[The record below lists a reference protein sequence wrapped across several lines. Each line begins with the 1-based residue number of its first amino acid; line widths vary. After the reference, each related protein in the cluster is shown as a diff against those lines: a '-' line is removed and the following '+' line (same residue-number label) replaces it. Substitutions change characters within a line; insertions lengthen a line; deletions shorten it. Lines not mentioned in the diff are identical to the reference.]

1 MQDVLTPQS
10 DSFEI
15 VPIEINSNAVI
26 TRKYKDFTLQ
36 LINVHHGVVPVLGLA
51 ILVDGKKIVIS
62 GDTNDA
68 NKNLEKI
75 AQNADVKEIV
85 LTHRMNR
92 TLGKEKRT
100 LELMHQ
106 IYKGKIIFADDG
118 LTRILP

>member
-15 VPIEINSNAVI
+15 IPIEINSNAVI
-26 TRKYKDFTLQ
+26 TRKYKNFTLQ
-36 LINVHHGVVPVLGLA
+36 LINVHHGVVPALGLA

-62 GDTNDA
+62 GDTSDA

-75 AQNADVKEIV
+75 AQKADVKEIV

-100 LELMHQ
+100 LELMHR

-118 LTRILP
+118 LIRILP